1 MDNKQIVFYED
12 EDKNILINVA
22 YKNETFWL
30 TKKTMGELFEVNVPA
45 INKHLLNIYNE
56 SELDKEG
63 TISKMEIVQ
72 NEGNRTVKRKV
83 DFYNLDAVIAVGYR
97 VNSKAAT
104 KFRIWATKT
113 LKEYI
118 TKGFV
123 IMMTC

>member
-1 MDNKQIVFYED
+1 MFYED